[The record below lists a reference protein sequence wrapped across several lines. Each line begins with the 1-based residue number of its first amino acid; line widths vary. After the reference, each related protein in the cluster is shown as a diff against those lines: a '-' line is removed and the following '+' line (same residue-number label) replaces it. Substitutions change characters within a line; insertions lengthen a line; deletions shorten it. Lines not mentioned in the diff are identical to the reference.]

1 VVVLKPEE
9 LVKYI
14 AQSLVEKPEDVKV
27 RVVDKGRMMVLEVSV
42 APDDMGRVIGR
53 QGRIANAIRAVV
65 KSATSNLD
73 KKYVVDIV

>member
-1 VVVLKPEE
+1 LKPEE
-9 LVKYI
+9 LLKFL
-14 AQSLVEKPEDVKV
+14 AQSLVKAPDQVEVKT
-27 RVVDKGRMMVLEVSV
+27 VDKGRTVVLELTV

-65 KSATSNLD
+65 KSATSNSR

>member
-1 VVVLKPEE
+1 MKPEL
-9 LVKYI
+9 LVKYL
-14 AQSLVEKPEDVKV
+14 AQSLVQQPDEVKV
-27 RVVDKGRMMVLEVSV
+27 AAVDKGRTMVIELTV

-65 KSATSNLD
+65 KSATSNSR